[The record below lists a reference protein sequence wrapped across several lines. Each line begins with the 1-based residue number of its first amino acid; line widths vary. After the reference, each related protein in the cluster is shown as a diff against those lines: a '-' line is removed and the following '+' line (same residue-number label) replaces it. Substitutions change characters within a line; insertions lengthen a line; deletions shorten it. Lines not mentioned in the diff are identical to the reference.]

1 MTTGDIKGSLRRVQ
15 MEVRLL
21 RYPHEV
27 DYEGLLTGDAK
38 ALLPLLHHAFTEYSL
53 PVAECLAEWGVELAA
68 KSDLRFVEAVY
79 RVLRDRFEVRPVLT
93 KAQFLQLGFAERKM
107 QMLCDIGQAVR
118 TKHKELTQLAHKKC
132 TPSARKPAATAGSLA
147 AEAVDGQ
154 PPPQRLHRAPCEP
167 SFNHPQSL
175 GLVVAGA
182 GNGDVPR
189 PLVQRHCGPHGG
201 AARGSCPTPRQGVL
215 PEAEVLLDLPSHV
228 PQSSP
233 EGKKDDTNA
242 TNHQLLQE
250 MSELRATVSRLQAQY
265 AETCAH
271 VAALSCAMHGSI
283 LVDRTE
289 WENLASRVTLLENQA
304 VLLLAGPRGA
314 SRGTSRGN
322 ASSSSDPRGT
332 ARVSELFSAGLEDRA
347 SPVPPGA
354 GPVSVLAE
362 PSTSLCPMEGLVPTQ
377 GSGEQRD
384 SLRKSNEQIL
394 STSLEKANPQVERL
408 QRMYVENN
416 LDAVCSNV
424 CRASYRA
431 SRYVCDM

>member
-38 ALLPLLHHAFTEYSL
+38 ALLPLLHHTFTEYSL

-132 TPSARKPAATAGSLA
+132 PPSARKPAATAGSLA
-147 AEAVDGQ
+147 AEAADGQ
-154 PPPQRLHRAPCEP
+154 LPPQRLHRAPCEP
-167 SFNHPQSL
+167 SFNHPPSL

-189 PLVQRHCGPHGG
+189 PLVQRHCGPHGE

-215 PEAEVLLDLPSHV
+215 PEAEVLLELPSHA

-250 MSELRATVSRLQAQY
+250 MSELRATVLQLQSQY
-265 AETCAH
+265 AKTCAH
-271 VAALSCAMHGSI
+271 VAALSFAMQGSI
-283 LVDRTE
+283 LVDRSE

-314 SRGTSRGN
+314 SRGDASRGS
-322 ASSSSDPRGT
+322 ASSSGDAPGT
-332 ARVSELFSAGLEDRA
+332 ARVSELFSAGLEDRG

-354 GPVSVLAE
+354 GPASVLAE
-362 PSTSLCPMEGLVPTQ
+362 PSTSLCPVEGLAPTQ

-384 SLRKSNEQIL
+384 PLRKSNDQIL
-394 STSLEKANPQVERL
+394 SMSLEKAKPQVERL
-408 QRMYVENN
+408 ERMLEETRMMLKSGTFGV
-416 LDAVCSNV
+416 
-424 CRASYRA
+424 
-431 SRYVCDM
+431 

>member
-38 ALLPLLHHAFTEYSL
+38 ALLPLLHHTFTEYSL

-118 TKHKELTQLAHKKC
+118 TKHKELTQLAHK
-132 TPSARKPAATAGSLA
+132 
-147 AEAVDGQ
+147 
-154 PPPQRLHRAPCEP
+154 
-167 SFNHPQSL
+167 

-182 GNGDVPR
+182 GNGNVPR
-189 PLVQRHCGPHGG
+189 PLVQRHCGPHGE

-215 PEAEVLLDLPSHV
+215 PEAEVLLELPSHA

-250 MSELRATVSRLQAQY
+250 MSELRATVLQLQAQY
-265 AETCAH
+265 AKTCAN
-271 VAALSCAMHGSI
+271 VAALSFAMQGSI
-283 LVDRTE
+283 LVDRSE

-304 VLLLAGPRGA
+304 VLLLAGPRGTSRGDA
-314 SRGTSRGN
+314 SRGDASRGS
-322 ASSSSDPRGT
+322 ASSSGDAPGT
-332 ARVSELFSAGLEDRA
+332 ARVSKLFSAGLEDRG

-354 GPVSVLAE
+354 GPVSVLVE
-362 PSTSLCPMEGLVPTQ
+362 PSTSLCPVEGLVPTQ

-384 SLRKSNEQIL
+384 PLRKSNDQIL
-394 STSLEKANPQVERL
+394 SMSLEKAKPQVERL
-408 QRMYVENN
+408 ERMLEETRMMLKSGTFGV
-416 LDAVCSNV
+416 
-424 CRASYRA
+424 
-431 SRYVCDM
+431 